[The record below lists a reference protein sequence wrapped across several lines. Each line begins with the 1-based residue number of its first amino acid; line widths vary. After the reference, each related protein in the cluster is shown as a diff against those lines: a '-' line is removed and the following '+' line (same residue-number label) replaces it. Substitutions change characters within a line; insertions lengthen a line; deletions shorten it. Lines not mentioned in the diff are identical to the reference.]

1 MASTFLIWIQA
12 LLALSYL
19 TTFTARAK
27 AGPKGHAEPWDWQK
41 AYPVFEQP
49 YSKPEHALPDQ
60 PEFLPIARNVS
71 VIVGET
77 ANLPCRVKNLFQHYT
92 VSWIR
97 ARDVTVLSVGHLTF
111 SSDQRLS
118 VEEVPRPRLT
128 ASDWSLTILNVSKVD
143 QGVYECQINTEPK
156 INRKFY
162 LSVQDDYRGSTQ
174 GDSPYYDVMLVDQAI
189 PVSAYERT
197 HSKLK
202 KHQDLTDG
210 DAGFPMWLHDNGC
223 ICPKP
228 QFKKHSSS
236 LSGKGPEM
244 VITGGPVQ
252 YVSEG
257 SGVGLECRV
266 SGLTK
271 PPRVLHWER
280 RGKIL
285 TAKERPGLSLETE
298 RLAGIS
304 RASLYLSKSEL
315 GDTGN
320 YTCVSD
326 RVRTETVLLVVT
338 LGYDDHPKGLKEAV
352 FRNSASPISFSKF
365 LQIFLFIF
373 LLEAPIS

>member
-1 MASTFLIWIQA
+1 MPPIFLLWIQA
-12 LLALSYL
+12 LLALSHL

-27 AGPKGHAEPWDWQK
+27 AGPKGHAEPWDWQQ
-41 AYPVFEQP
+41 AYPVFDP
-49 YSKPEHALPDQ
+49 YTKPSHALPDQ
-60 PEFLPIARNVS
+60 PEFLPSPRNVS

-97 ARDVTVLSVGHLTF
+97 ARDVTVLSVGHLVF

-118 VEEVPRPRLT
+118 VLEVPYPRLA
-128 ASDWSLTILNVSKVD
+128 ASDWSLTILNVSKLD

-156 INRKFY
+156 INRKY
-162 LSVQDDYRGSTQ
+162 HLSVQDDYRSSTQ
-174 GDSPYYDVMLVDQAI
+174 GDSPYYDVMVVDQAAS
-189 PVSAYERT
+189 VSAYERI

-202 KHQDLTDG
+202 KHQDLSHD

-228 QFKKHSSS
+228 LFRQHPPSH
-236 LSGKGPEM
+236 GPDIM
-244 VITGGPVQ
+244 ITGGPVQ

-266 SGLTK
+266 SGLSRA
-271 PPRVLHWER
+271 PHVLHWER

-298 RLAGIS
+298 RLAGVS
-304 RASLYLSKSEL
+304 RANMYLAESEL

-326 RVRTETVLLVVT
+326 NSRSETVLLVVT
-338 LGYDDHPKGLKEAV
+338 MGYNDDPKGLKDSV
-352 FRNSASPISFSKF
+352 FRSSSGPLQSSLLPILS
-365 LQIFLFIF
+365 F
-373 LLEAPIS
+373 LLMTPNS